1 MEQKITSHLTKGL
14 IIALVLVVISI
25 IAYFTGNEQAGWVKW
40 GSVVIFIG
48 GIIWAC
54 ISYGKE
60 LNHSIT
66 FGNLFAHGFKT
77 SAVVTIIVIAFT
89 VAFFL
94 IFPEMVEKQMQQA
107 REEME
112 RQPNLTDD
120 QMDTAM
126 NISRNFFWPIA
137 IGSIMFL
144 YLLMGVFASLI
155 GAAVT
160 KKNPPT
166 PFANQV

>member
-1 MEQKITSHLTKGL
+1 MENKITSHLTKGL

-25 IAYFTGNEQAGWVKW
+25 IAYFTGNEQASWVRW
-40 GSVVIFIG
+40 GSVLILIG
-48 GIIWAC
+48 GIIWTC

-60 LNHSIT
+60 LNHSVT
-66 FGNLFAHGFKT
+66 FGNVFAHGFKT
-77 SAVVTIIVIAFT
+77 SAVVTVIVIVFT
-89 VAFFL
+89 IAFFL
-94 IFPEMVEKQMQQA
+94 IFPEMVEKQMNLA

-112 RQPNLTDD
+112 KQPNLTDD
-120 QMDTAM
+120 QLDTAM
-126 NISRNFFWPIA
+126 NISRKFFWPIA

-144 YLLMGVFASLI
+144 YLLIGVIASLI
-155 GAAVT
+155 GAGVT